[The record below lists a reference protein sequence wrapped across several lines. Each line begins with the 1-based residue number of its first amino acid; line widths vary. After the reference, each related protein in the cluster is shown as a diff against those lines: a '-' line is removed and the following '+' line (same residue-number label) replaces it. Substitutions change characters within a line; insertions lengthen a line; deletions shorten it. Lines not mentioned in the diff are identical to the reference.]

1 MKKFAILAVIA
12 VAATLSSC
20 FNKAPKADL
29 KEELDTLSYAAGL
42 AQTQGLKRYLVEQV
56 GMDTTYID
64 EFVKGLLEGAQADDS
79 PKTKAYYAGVQIGQ
93 QISGQIIKN
102 LNYQLFG
109 EDSVSTVSLDN
120 FMAGFIAGTTEKG
133 GLMTVEEADSTFMT
147 KLQSFRA
154 RQIEKEYAEWK
165 QQNIDFMV
173 ATAKKDG
180 ILSLGDGIFYTVE
193 TEGKGAVP
201 ADSNLVKVHYEG
213 KLIDGTAFDSS
224 YKRNE
229 PLTIRPTQVIPG
241 WGKALTSMPVGS
253 KWTVYIP
260 QEQGYGSRDMG
271 TIKPFSALVFT
282 IELLSIEK

>member
-64 EFVKGLLEGAQADDS
+64 EFIKGLLEGAQADDS

-133 GLMTVEEADSTFMT
+133 ALMTVEEADSTFMT

-165 QQNIDFMV
+165 QQNIDFMA

-201 ADSNLVKVHYEG
+201 ADSNLVALRGQAHRRHCLRQQLQAQRAPHHPSHSGDSRLGQGPHLYARGQQV
-213 KLIDGTAFDSS
+213 DGVYPPGAGLRLSRHGHHQAFLCPRL
-224 YKRNE
+224 YHRTPE
-229 PLTIRPTQVIPG
+229 H
-241 WGKALTSMPVGS
+241 
-253 KWTVYIP
+253 
-260 QEQGYGSRDMG
+260 
-271 TIKPFSALVFT
+271 
-282 IELLSIEK
+282 

>member
-64 EFVKGLLEGAQADDS
+64 EFIKGLLEGAQADDS

-109 EDSVSTVSLDN
+109 EDSISTVSLDN

-133 GLMTVEEADSTFMT
+133 ALMTVEEADSTFMT

-165 QQNIDFMV
+165 QQNIDFMA

-180 ILSLGDGIFYTVE
+180 T
-193 TEGKGAVP
+193 
-201 ADSNLVKVHYEG
+201 
-213 KLIDGTAFDSS
+213 
-224 YKRNE
+224 
-229 PLTIRPTQVIPG
+229 
-241 WGKALTSMPVGS
+241 W
-253 KWTVYIP
+253 
-260 QEQGYGSRDMG
+260 
-271 TIKPFSALVFT
+271 
-282 IELLSIEK
+282 